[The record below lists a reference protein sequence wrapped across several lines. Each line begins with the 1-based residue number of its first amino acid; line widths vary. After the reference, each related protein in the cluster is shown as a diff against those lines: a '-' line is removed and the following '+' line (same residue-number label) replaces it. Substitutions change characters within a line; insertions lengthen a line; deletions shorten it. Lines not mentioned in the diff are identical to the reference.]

1 MYNTLAFIESPVQIM
16 FVLIIALIVFGP
28 KRLPEL
34 GKQLGTGLRELNKAK
49 NDLMR
54 SINTDHEPDPEPYKD
69 NYTYPPANDAYP
81 NSYNSYDYSYNGYNG
96 YNGSNAP
103 PDLTDYTIAGQAPK
117 ITAADGAV
125 ARSAGSEAAQSADY
139 SLNHQVAHGPEGET
153 SSGHL
158 SSSTVETGLAPAK
171 EGESHV

>member
-1 MYNTLAFIESPVQIM
+1 MYNTLAFIESPIQII

-54 SINTDHEPDPEPYKD
+54 SMNTDYEPDPEPYKD
-69 NYTYPPANDAYP
+69 NYSYPPASDTAYS
-81 NSYNSYDYSYNGYNG
+81 NSYNYNDYSY
-96 YNGSNAP
+96 NAP

-117 ITAADGAV
+117 ITASEHSV
-125 ARSAGSEAAQSADY
+125 ARSADSEAAASADY
-139 SLNHQVAHGPEGET
+139 SLNHQVALGAQGET
-153 SSGHL
+153 TSSPH
-158 SSSTVETGLAPAK
+158 SSTAAELGAEPTKQGET
-171 EGESHV
+171 HV